1 MTDPDAAARAALLD
15 THSDLLVAVADCAD
29 EVAAAW
35 DGPATDRRQVVEP
48 LTALLRQRGILA
60 QLPEVLASAVD
71 AAGYDLRADPVPA
84 PPYVVVTSTGP
95 VLRATVGDGRLVVRV
110 ECFELVPD
118 DGGGKPRY
126 VRHDGAPEDALSV
139 TFVQSR

>member
-1 MTDPDAAARAALLD
+1 MTDPAADARAALLD
-15 THSDLLVAVADCAD
+15 SYETLICDVGDCAD
-29 EVAAAW
+29 AVAAAW
-35 DGPATDRRQVVEP
+35 EGPPTDRREVVEP
-48 LTALLRQRGILA
+48 LTALLRRRGILA

-84 PPYVVVTSTGP
+84 PPYVVITSTGP
-95 VLRATVGDGRLVVRV
+95 VLRATVADGRLVVRV

-126 VRHDGAPEDALSV
+126 GRRDVAPEDALSV